1 MRLTDIYKRPIE
13 RQINPAVVAQD
24 NKEITIRTEI
34 EEYVFTDEII
44 NNLYKVLLAIKNKE
58 KVSKTGIWINGYY
71 GSGKSHFL
79 KFVHYCIAPD
89 TREKAFDR
97 LIEAVKERDILKHP
111 HSKIT
116 ITISEANTLK
126 KWYDNA
132 EIEDV
137 LFNAQDV
144 SKADR
149 DSNTF
154 THIFFNMFN
163 QCRGYN
169 AYNIPIA
176 ILLEKYLDN
185 NNVFTSFKEK
195 LEEEE
200 GFCWEK
206 DAADVVTNELDTVLR
221 VAKECALSL
230 DIDALKAT
238 LLNPDTYH
246 IDTRKFT
253 QEVQKYIAE
262 KGDNYRLLFLVDEV
276 SQFVNTNKDVL
287 LDLQSVVELLSNEC
301 NHQVWVACTAQQTIE
316 TVTKET
322 GINSTNDEY
331 GKIMGRFETR
341 VSLEST
347 DPAYI
352 TQKRVL
358 EKNSEGEEILHSL
371 YLVNKDAILNQFSTS
386 HELYK
391 GFQNEKE
398 FGLSYPFVPYQFKL
412 ISQVFEAFQKMEYV
426 VTEVKDN
433 ERSVLKIT
441 HETAKQTKEWEV
453 GHFIPFDAFFNQM
466 FWQNLIHKG
475 TRAINPALEL
485 AFVKSDD
492 FAQRV
497 VKVLFM
503 VSNLLDKDKQNFGS
517 TIGNLTLLMMTNVDE
532 NKLQLRN
539 KIENVLKELVDNN
552 IIREE
557 KGNYYFYNEDEAEL
571 STLIKNT
578 LPGSDFRADMLNKIL
593 FPFLKVDNKIRFSG
607 NDFRIMAN
615 IDGKNYLGNNGDVQI
630 TFSAYDDTETITRS
644 LNNPANSLVFCINDW
659 LMNIKNKELQNNF
672 NWYCKVEK
680 YLLDNHE
687 VPTAAREKSIEKFRS
702 RNATL
707 LKGKIIPQIQQLF
720 EETRF
725 ISGQSIIEPNEVN
738 GKGADRYRNVL
749 TRHLENVYKYAK
761 VTEGMPV
768 TAEELRQKANRSVSS
783 DEYGELHPMTDAE
796 KMVNDY
802 ITRMGNEMILSE
814 LIRKF
819 TEAPYGWKDVTI
831 IYIVTE
837 LCKRKL
843 REPNYKKQP
852 RYPIKDFV
860 AKALISSERA
870 SLAITS
876 AQEISQDIIN
886 LALTAWKQIFNE
898 YLPATGDGNA
908 LFDNLKDNKIPDLIK
923 AWNQVKGKCDNY
935 PFIKSLN
942 ELTETLSQWREI
954 REPKRL
960 FETLDKSSLEM
971 AGLMDRCRNLQD
983 FVEDQLEAYKEM
995 RLFCSRN
1002 QENFHHLEDGDKEK
1016 ARKLAAF
1023 IESEWPVD
1031 EFRIYKKM
1039 HAELKTAIDDTVKAL
1054 QNNVFQKYNSIFDEL
1069 ATLAQENNVDSF
1081 VYANREHK
1089 LNDLKKQRSI
1099 VSLQLT
1105 LSQSESY
1112 LSGERT
1118 KILMDVDRQR
1128 QEREREELLKR
1139 KPEKGIM
1146 APTAPAVVADPP
1158 VKYGL
1163 PKANKILSTESDVDD
1178 YLKSIRRDL
1187 IKLITENKKIIIK

>member
-1 MRLTDIYKRPIE
+1 MRLADIYKRPVD
-13 RQINPAVVAQD
+13 RRINPAVVAQD
-24 NKEITIRTEI
+24 NKESTVKTEI

-44 NNLYKVLLAIKNKE
+44 NNLYKVLVAIKDKE

-79 KFVHYCIAPD
+79 KFVHYCIASE

-97 LIEAVKERDILKHP
+97 LIEAVKERDIFKHP

-116 ITISEANTLK
+116 MTISEATTLK
-126 KWYDNA
+126 TWYDNA

-185 NNVFTSFKEK
+185 NNVFTAFKEK
-195 LEEEE
+195 LETEE
-200 GFCWEK
+200 GFCWET

-221 VAKECALSL
+221 IAKERAPSL
-230 DIDALKAT
+230 DIDALKIT
-238 LLNPDTYH
+238 LLNPETYH

-276 SQFVNTNKDVL
+276 SQFVNTNKKVL
-287 LDLQSVVELLSNEC
+287 LDLQSVVERLSDNC

-316 TVTKET
+316 TVVEGT

-352 TQKRVL
+352 TQKRIL
-358 EKNSEGEEILHSL
+358 EKNSEGEEALHSL
-371 YLVNKDAILNQFSTS
+371 YSEEKDAILNQFSMS

-398 FGLSYPFVPYQFKL
+398 FELSYPFVPYQFKL
-412 ISQVFEAFQKMEYV
+412 ISQVFDAFQKLEYV

-441 HETAKQTKEWEV
+441 HETAKLTKDWEV
-453 GHFIPFDAFFNQM
+453 GRFIPFDEFFNQM

-517 TIGNLTLLMMTNVDE
+517 TIGNITLLMMTNVDE
-532 NKLQLRN
+532 NKLKLRN
-539 KIENVLKELVDNN
+539 RIEDVLNKLVENN

-607 NDFRIMAN
+607 NDFRIIAN
-615 IDGKNYLGNNGDVQI
+615 IDGKNYLGNNGDIQI

-644 LNNPANSLVFCINDW
+644 LNNPTSSLVFCINDW
-659 LMNIKNKELQNNF
+659 LMHNKELQNNF

-680 YLLDNHE
+680 YLLESSE
-687 VPTAAREKSIEKFRS
+687 VPTAAREKSREKFRS

-707 LKGKIIPQIQQLF
+707 LKGKIEPQIQKLF

-725 ISGQSIIEPNEVN
+725 ISGQSIIEPNEVT

-761 VTEGMPV
+761 LTEGMPV
-768 TAEELRQKANRSVSS
+768 TAEELRQKANRTVSP

-802 ITRMGNEMILSE
+802 ITRMGNEMTLSE

-860 AKALISSERA
+860 AKALISSERS

-876 AQEISQDIIN
+876 AQEISQEAIN
-886 LALTAWKQIFNE
+886 MAIKAWQQIFNV
-898 YLPATGDGNA
+898 YIPFTGDGNA
-908 LFDNLKDNKIPDLIK
+908 LFDELKDKKIPEQRNTWQKIK
-923 AWNQVKGKCDNY
+923 ESCEGY
-935 PFIKSLN
+935 PFIKPLR
-942 ELTETLSQWREI
+942 ELTDIFAQWLDI

-960 FETLDKSSLEM
+960 FETLHNCCQEM
-971 AGLMDRCRNLQD
+971 AVLMDRCRNLQE
-983 FVEDQLEAYKEM
+983 FVKDQLDDYNKM
-995 RLFCSRN
+995 RIFCNNN
-1002 QENFHHLEDGDKEK
+1002 QENFHHLGVSDQEK
-1016 ARKLAAF
+1016 AGKLDVF
-1023 IESEWPVD
+1023 FKSEWPVD
-1031 EFRIYKKM
+1031 DFRICKIM
-1039 HAELKTAIDDTVKAL
+1039 HGELKTAIDDTVKAL
-1054 QNNVFQKYNSIFDEL
+1054 QKDAFQKYNSIFDEL
-1069 ATLAQENNVDSF
+1069 ATLAQENSVSPA
-1081 VYANREHK
+1081 VYANREYK
-1089 LNDLKKQRSI
+1089 LNDLKKQQSI
-1099 VSLQLT
+1099 VSLQLA
-1105 LSQSESY
+1105 LSDADHY
-1112 LSGERT
+1112 LSGERA
-1118 KILMDVDRQR
+1118 KVLMDTDRQR
-1128 QEREREELLKR
+1128 QENERQELLKQ
-1139 KPEKGIM
+1139 KPGKDE
-1146 APTAPAVVADPP
+1146 AEVPPTPLVAAEPP
-1158 VKYGL
+1158 VKYEL
-1163 PKANKILSTESDVDD
+1163 PKANKILSSESDIDD
-1178 YLKSIRRDL
+1178 YLKDIRREL
-1187 IKLITENKKIIIK
+1187 IKLITDNKKIIIK